1 MTSGHETVTLFC
13 RPGCR
18 KCKRVR
24 EWLDGRR
31 LRVELVDPSV
41 DENAR
46 TYLLERGFRGT
57 PVVRTSDGRLAWG
70 VDPDQ
75 LADALPILAAADSQ
89 DESE

>member
-1 MTSGHETVTLFC
+1 MTLGDETVTLFC

-24 EWLDGRR
+24 QWLDGRG
-31 LRVELVDPSV
+31 LQVELVDPSV

-57 PVVRTSDGRLAWG
+57 PGVRTSDGRLAWG
-70 VDPDQ
+70 VDPKR
-75 LADALPILAAADSQ
+75 LADALPILAAVDSQ
-89 DESE
+89 EESE